1 MYRKILFTAMAFTA
15 LIFTACNSE
24 TKENDAD
31 KNATSGTAF
40 RKGDLFSEDIN
51 LGDKSIVTANDAGN
65 NEKIDRSFENAPPLI
80 SHKIEGFVPITLKN
94 NMCLS
99 CHQPGVMETATDIP
113 PTHFTKYRPDIK
125 KVNGK
130 YQYSDG
136 GKLVVSEDLGK
147 LNSARYNCTQCHV
160 IQTNAKLDVSN
171 TFKAEF
177 RNPAD
182 KTKSDLKENI
192 DEGVK

>member
-1 MYRKILFTAMAFTA
+1 MYRKILFTAMVFTA
-15 LIFTACNSE
+15 LIFAACNNE
-24 TKENDAD
+24 TKENE
-31 KNATSGTAF
+31 ATNSASGTSF
-40 RKGDLFSEDIN
+40 RKGDLFSEDVN
-51 LGDKSIVTANDAGN
+51 LGKMSVDTANAPGN
-65 NEKIDRSFENAPPLI
+65 NEKIARSFENAPPLI
-80 SHKIEGFVPITLKN
+80 PHKVDGFVPITLKN

-99 CHQPGVMETATDIP
+99 CHMPGVMENATDIP

-130 YQYSDG
+130 YQYMDG

-160 IQTNAKLDVSN
+160 IQTNAKLDVTN
-171 TFKAEF
+171 TFKADF
-177 RNPAD
+177 RNPGD
-182 KTKSDLKENI
+182 KNKSDLKENI